1 MSSYVVVEGRAG
13 ARLVERI
20 LAARGQSAI
29 VVESGERSAA
39 IMLAS
44 SVLAHEHRPTAL
56 VVDSNALE
64 ERGWAD
70 EHGTIDWL
78 LRQAAVR
85 TPYALVM
92 AVPQVQTLLFRDRTT
107 LERALGGRVADEE
120 WFEARYLPR
129 TVLHRLLGGED
140 VEQREMLLVNTL
152 DEAALK
158 RLSEHPLIAEIE
170 HFLNAVS
177 SAADAEEPIRRAG

>member
-29 VVESGERSAA
+29 VADSGERSAA

-44 SVLAHEHRPTAL
+44 SVLAHERRPTVL

-85 TPYALVM
+85 TPYSLVM
-92 AVPQVQTLLFRDRTT
+92 AVPQIQTLLFRDRTT
-107 LERALGGRVADEE
+107 LERALGERISDED

-129 TVLHRLLGGED
+129 SVLHRLLGGEE
-140 VEQREMLLVNTL
+140 VEQREMRLVNAL
-152 DEAALK
+152 DDAAL
-158 RLSEHPLIAEIE
+158 RRMSEHPLIAEIE
-170 HFLNAVS
+170 RFLDNVS
-177 SAADAEEPIRRAG
+177 SRAEAEEPIRRAG